1 MKDFLQ
7 QFKQDEEKE
16 EISDKKLR
24 NSKVMC
30 YLGTRRKMIK
40 SNILKIDL
48 RYLTVNYILK
58 QEKLFIYTYYIHM
71 NDKMMKNICVSSR
84 VASYLKKEKI

>member
-1 MKDFLQ
+1 
-7 QFKQDEEKE
+7 
-16 EISDKKLR
+16 
-24 NSKVMC
+24 
-30 YLGTRRKMIK
+30 MIK

-58 QEKLFIYTYYIHM
+58 QEKLFIYTYYIYM

-84 VASYLKKEKI
+84 VASYLKNKMKKVKRNFRV

>member
-1 MKDFLQ
+1 
-7 QFKQDEEKE
+7 
-16 EISDKKLR
+16 
-24 NSKVMC
+24 MC

-58 QEKLFIYTYYIHM
+58 QEKLFIYTYYIYM

-84 VASYLKKEKI
+84 VASYLKNKMKKFKGNFRV